1 MPTGAKTFCT
11 EPPHPGWRFRGASL
25 KVWYTSNSSPHLVQ
39 EYAYVGIRFDLV
51 LVRRAVSEPL
61 LALAPCE
68 CHILPDPL
76 PLGDGGAPHRDR
88 L

>member
-1 MPTGAKTFCT
+1 
-11 EPPHPGWRFRGASL
+11 
-25 KVWYTSNSSPHLVQ
+25 LVQ

-68 CHILPDPL
+68 CHILPDPF
-76 PLGDGGAPHRDR
+76 PRGDGLVAYEWGPRE
-88 L
+88 